1 MKIVIKGLLSCIAL
15 FVLNG
20 CDEKV
25 YTVDYYFDHRDE
37 MEAKLKECKNNP
49 GVMQNNPNCVNAAT
63 ASRKSVVKPLKSN
76 GKTMDDYFK

>member
-37 MEAKLKECKNNP
+37 ME
-49 GVMQNNPNCVNAAT
+49 VSY
-63 ASRKSVVKPLKSN
+63 SRIL
-76 GKTMDDYFK
+76 